1 MPNPPIAWTIAGSD
15 SGGGAGIQADIQTFR
30 DFGAH
35 GASVVTCVTAQNTV
49 LLSANHPVPPAIVGA
64 QLHSLDDDLP
74 ADAIKIGALGSAENA
89 VTVIDFLDTLADAR
103 PAARRPFVVWD
114 PVGRATV
121 GGELGQLPGNTLNAL
136 LIRADAVTPNAEEL
150 AAWNVDPTDPT
161 TAAKEL
167 RARGAHRVYLTG
179 GHGRAPG
186 HDYWETAERSFSIS
200 GDAMP
205 GHGAHGGGCSLS
217 SALAAARLCEDE
229 DSAPV
234 LAHMY
239 VHQGLRA
246 LAGNRDN
253 PGAGRPPLPHLG
265 WPGNIEDLPQVADA
279 AKAPVQGFPA
289 LSHPIGLYA
298 VVASA
303 DWVRRCVGMQVDTVQ
318 LRVKNLP
325 PAVLRRSI
333 EQSVAACKASNTRL
347 IINDHW
353 REAIDAGAYGVH
365 LGQADL
371 TDADLTAI
379 ANAGIRLGISTHSY
393 YEIARAHAVAPSYIA
408 IGPIY
413 STTTKPMQFVPQGV
427 ARLQRWVDL
436 LKARYPLTAIG
447 GIDVERAPGVMA
459 TGVGSIAMVRAIT
472 EAPVPAQAV
481 AELRTAMG
489 YGAHDNTL
497 DSLNRG
503 QARSIP

>member
-1 MPNPPIAWTIAGSD
+1 M
-15 SGGGAGIQADIQTFR
+15 
-30 DFGAH
+30 
-35 GASVVTCVTAQNTV
+35 
-49 LLSANHPVPPAIVGA
+49 
-64 QLHSLDDDLP
+64 
-74 ADAIKIGALGSAENA
+74 
-89 VTVIDFLDTLADAR
+89 
-103 PAARRPFVVWD
+103 
-114 PVGRATV
+114 
-121 GGELGQLPGNTLNAL
+121 
-136 LIRADAVTPNAEEL
+136 
-150 AAWNVDPTDPT
+150 
-161 TAAKEL
+161 
-167 RARGAHRVYLTG
+167 
-179 GHGRAPG
+179 
-186 HDYWETAERSFSIS
+186 
-200 GDAMP
+200 
-205 GHGAHGGGCSLS
+205 
-217 SALAAARLCEDE
+217 
-229 DSAPV
+229 
-234 LAHMY
+234 
-239 VHQGLRA
+239 
-246 LAGNRDN
+246 
-253 PGAGRPPLPHLG
+253 
-265 WPGNIEDLPQVADA
+265 
-279 AKAPVQGFPA
+279 
-289 LSHPIGLYA
+289 
-298 VVASA
+298 
-303 DWVRRCVGMQVDTVQ
+303 
-318 LRVKNLP
+318 
-325 PAVLRRSI
+325 LRRSI
-333 EQSVAACKASNTRL
+333 EQSVAACKASNTHL

-481 AELRTAMG
+481 AELRAAMG
-489 YGAHDNTL
+489 YGPPDNTL